1 MASFLDGMPGSI
13 YAGFKGKLRTGVIRR
28 LAGGNGTDSHGRP
41 QGQAPTLH
49 KLEGFQDDYSDFTRA
64 NSGIPA
70 NAVRLNI
77 FSASIKPTLA
87 PTKDMLVRLDYP
99 AANGLPARS
108 QWFKLLGADTDPATA
123 LWVCPAFKV
132 EAPGNGG

>member
-1 MASFLDGMPGSI
+1 MVSFLDGMAGSI
-13 YAGFKGKLRTGVIRR
+13 YAGFKGKLRSGVIRR
-28 LAGGNGTDSHGRP
+28 LAGGDGLDGHGRP

-70 NAVRLNI
+70 NAVRVNI
-77 FSASIKPTLA
+77 FAASIQPALN
-87 PTKDMLVRLDYP
+87 PSKDMLVRLDYP
-99 AANGLPARS
+99 AASGAPARS

-132 EAPGNGG
+132 EPPHGG